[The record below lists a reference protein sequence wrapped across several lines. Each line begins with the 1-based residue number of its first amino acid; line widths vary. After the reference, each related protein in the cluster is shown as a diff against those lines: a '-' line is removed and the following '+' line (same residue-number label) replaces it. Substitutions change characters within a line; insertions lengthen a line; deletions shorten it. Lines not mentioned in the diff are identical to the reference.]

1 MEIDDLK
8 ESWRNSTGKIK
19 TPERDI
25 IALIQNKGNGPAAQL
40 KRRFRK
46 GLLLIPFVAC
56 IVTIQFSK
64 KGNLFS
70 DVLYWYFIG
79 FCVGVMAYFYFNYR
93 LVSRMQT
100 MENNVKEN
108 LLQQVQTLQAGLKWR
123 LIITR
128 GLVVIFILL
137 LELLLYLRQEPR
149 FSGWYGRPVH
159 IRLLAY
165 AGAVIFFYF
174 LTKFALHHRYG
185 KHIRY
190 LQTLT
195 EQMK

>member
-1 MEIDDLK
+1 M
-8 ESWRNSTGKIK
+8 
-19 TPERDI
+19 
-25 IALIQNKGNGPAAQL
+25 
-40 KRRFRK
+40 
-46 GLLLIPFVAC
+46 
-56 IVTIQFSK
+56 QFSK

-100 MENNVKEN
+100 MENSVKEN
-108 LLQQVQTLQAGLKWR
+108 LLQQIQTLQAGLKWR

-128 GLVVIFILL
+128 SLVVIFILL
-137 LELLLYLRQEPR
+137 LELLLFLHQEPR
-149 FSGWYGRPVH
+149 FSGWYGQPLH

-165 AGAVIFFYF
+165 AGAIVFFYL